1 MMLSITP
8 LYAGLLTL
16 VFLVLSAMVIKLRVA
31 ADKATDDVDETEL
44 NKSMRVQANFVE
56 CVPIGLVLMLC
67 AELQGAPAAAV
78 HAMGASL
85 LVGRVCHAIGMSRS
99 PQIFQLRGIGIMLT
113 FLMLI
118 LSAFAVLG
126 HALF

>member
-1 MMLSITP
+1 MLSITP

-16 VFLVLSAMVIKLRVA
+16 VFLVPSAMVIKLHVA
-31 ADKATDDVDETEL
+31 ADKATGDVDETDL

-56 CVPIGLVLMLC
+56 YVPMGLVLMLC
-67 AELQGAPAAAV
+67 AELRGAPAAVV

-118 LSAFAVLG
+118 LSAFSVLG

>member
-1 MMLSITP
+1 MLSITP

-16 VFLVLSAMVIKLRVA
+16 VFLVPSAMVIKLHVA
-31 ADKATDDVDETEL
+31 ADKATGDVDETDL

-56 CVPIGLVLMLC
+56 YVPMGLVLMLC
-67 AELQGAPAAAV
+67 AELQGAPAAVV

-118 LSAFAVLG
+118 LSAFSVLG